1 MSNKETKNTRPDGEL
16 SETDLDKVA
25 GGQEVVKLGKITV
38 TAKREEPQQVV
49 KLDKVVVT
57 AKREQP
63 QNVVKLDKVTVT
75 AKREPPL
82 AGTQVASAEGVTK
95 KN

>member
-1 MSNKETKNTRPDGEL
+1 MSTQDKKNVNPEGEL
-16 SETDLDKVA
+16 SESDLDKVA

-57 AKREQP
+57 AKREQ
-63 QNVVKLDKVTVT
+63 TG
-75 AKREPPL
+75 A
-82 AGTQVASAEGVTK
+82 AGTQVAQAGTGTK

>member
-1 MSNKETKNTRPDGEL
+1 MSNKDQKPNVQAEGEL
-16 SETDLDKVA
+16 SEQQLDSVA

-38 TAKREEPQQVV
+38 TAKREDQPQQ
-49 KLDKVVVT
+49 
-57 AKREQP
+57 
-63 QNVVKLDKVTVT
+63 VVKLDKVTVT

-82 AGTQVASAEGVTK
+82 SGTQIASAEGVTTK

>member
-1 MSNKETKNTRPDGEL
+1 MSNHEQKPVVEQEGEL
-16 SETDLDKVA
+16 SEQQLDTVS
-25 GGQEVVKLGKITV
+25 GG
-38 TAKREEPQQVV
+38 QQVV
-49 KLDKVVVT
+49 KLEKITVT

-75 AKREPPL
+75 AKRDAPS
-82 AGTQVASAEGVTK
+82 TQVASAEGVTK

>member
-1 MSNKETKNTRPDGEL
+1 MDTKENKPVVQPEGEIT
-16 SETDLDKVA
+16 EQQLDSVS

-38 TAKREEPQQVV
+38 TAKREQPQQIV

-57 AKREQP
+57 AKREQT
-63 QNVVKLDKVTVT
+63 D
-75 AKREPPL
+75 AS
-82 AGTQVASAEGVTK
+82 GTQVAQASTATK

>member
-1 MSNKETKNTRPDGEL
+1 MANRDQKPASQPEGEL
-16 SETDLDKVA
+16 SESDLDKVA

-57 AKREQP
+57 AKREQT
-63 QNVVKLDKVTVT
+63 D
-75 AKREPPL
+75 AS
-82 AGTQVASAEGVTK
+82 GTQVAQASTGTK

>member
-1 MSNKETKNTRPDGEL
+1 MSNNEKKPVAQPEGEL
-16 SETDLDKVA
+16 SDQQLDSVS
-25 GGQEVVKLGKITV
+25 GGQQIVKLEKIT
-38 TAKREEPQQVV
+38 
-49 KLDKVVVT
+49 VT

-75 AKREPPL
+75 AKRDAPS
-82 AGTQVASAEGVTK
+82 TQVASAEGLTK

>member
-1 MSNKETKNTRPDGEL
+1 MSNNEKKPVAHPEGEL
-16 SETDLDKVA
+16 SDQQLDSVS
-25 GGQEVVKLGKITV
+25 GG
-38 TAKREEPQQVV
+38 QQVV
-49 KLDKVVVT
+49 KLEKITVT

-75 AKREPPL
+75 AKRDAPS
-82 AGTQVASAEGVTK
+82 TQVASADGLTK

>member
-1 MSNKETKNTRPDGEL
+1 MSNKEQNPAIQPEGEL
-16 SETDLDKVA
+16 SDQQLDSVS
-25 GGQEVVKLGKITV
+25 GG
-38 TAKREEPQQVV
+38 QQVV
-49 KLDKVVVT
+49 KLEKITVT

-75 AKREPPL
+75 AKRDAPS
-82 AGTQVASAEGVTK
+82 TQVASAEGVTK